1 MTFDN
6 EIRAKWPSP
15 GDLREILYI
24 VAPLLGT
31 LTGLAAFLSWWTA
44 GLYVTSIVL
53 VTIYAIG
60 KQEKNHHAPV
70 FVDGLSYERIE
81 AARKW
86 LSEN

>member
-1 MTFDN
+1 
-6 EIRAKWPSP
+6 
-15 GDLREILYI
+15 LREILYI

-44 GLYVTSIVL
+44 ALYVMGIIL
-53 VTIYAIG
+53 VAIYAIRR
-60 KQEKNHHAPV
+60 QEKNHHAPA
-70 FVDGLSYERIE
+70 FGDGLSVERVE

>member
-1 MTFDN
+1 M
-6 EIRAKWPSP
+6 
-15 GDLREILYI
+15 
-24 VAPLLGT
+24 
-31 LTGLAAFLSWWTA
+31 AAFLSWWTA